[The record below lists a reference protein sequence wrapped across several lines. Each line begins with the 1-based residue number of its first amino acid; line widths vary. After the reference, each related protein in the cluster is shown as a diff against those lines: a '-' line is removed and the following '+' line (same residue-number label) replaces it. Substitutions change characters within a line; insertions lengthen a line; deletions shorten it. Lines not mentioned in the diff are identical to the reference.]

1 MAILHTATFTIAI
14 RDASDDET
22 EAAAAAFTCSLHR
35 AGLTPA
41 DALAAWGRMDD
52 WERTEFAPLHDPGT
66 AWRRT
71 MAAASDA
78 VAAALRA
85 SGLEGQ
91 RRPFVIQPGAR
102 PR

>member
-14 RDASDDET
+14 RGASDDEI
-22 EAAAAAFTCSLHR
+22 EAAAAAFTCALHR
-35 AGLTPA
+35 AGLAPA

-52 WERTEFAPLHDPGT
+52 WARAEFAPCADPGR

-71 MAAASDA
+71 MAAASEA

-91 RRPFVIQPGAR
+91 RRPFVIQSGAR